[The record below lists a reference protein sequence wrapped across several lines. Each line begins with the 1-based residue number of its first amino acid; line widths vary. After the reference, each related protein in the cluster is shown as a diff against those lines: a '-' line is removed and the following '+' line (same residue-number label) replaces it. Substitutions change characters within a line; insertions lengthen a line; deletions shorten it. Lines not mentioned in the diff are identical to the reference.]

1 MDAANVRQAGGREND
16 RRERLSRVLVIDDD
30 ETVHDMLFRLLSKE
44 GFLVE
49 IADNGESGMDKALE
63 LKPDVIVLD
72 VLMPGMDGWDVLT
85 RLKNNPE
92 TASIPVVMLTMV
104 DDRSKGY
111 TLGVTD
117 YIYKPVDR
125 EKLVTAITRCVRYG
139 DTAPI
144 LIVDDDASQRDL
156 LKRTLEKDGW
166 ETIRAHNGRAAL
178 EAVRA
183 RTPSIIILDLMMP
196 EMDGFELIN
205 TLRKNPETR
214 EIPVVVL
221 TAMDLSNADQMMLAS
236 NVTEVLRKGASSRDE
251 VLKIVKDLVESTM
264 NRGSNNT
271 H

>member
-1 MDAANVRQAGGREND
+1 
-16 RRERLSRVLVIDDD
+16 
-30 ETVHDMLFRLLSKE
+30 
-44 GFLVE
+44 
-49 IADNGESGMDKALE
+49 
-63 LKPDVIVLD
+63 
-72 VLMPGMDGWDVLT
+72 MDGWDVLT

-92 TASIPVVMLTMV
+92 TESIPVVMLTMV

-125 EKLVTAITRCVRYG
+125 EKLVTALTRCVRYG

-144 LIVDDDASQRDL
+144 LIVDDDATQRDL

-178 EAVRA
+178 DAVRT

-221 TAMDLSNADQMMLAS
+221 TAMDLSNADREMLS
-236 NVTEVLRKGASSRDE
+236 NNTTEVLKKGASSREE
-251 VLKIVKDLVESTM
+251 VLKIVKELVQSTM
-264 NRGSNNT
+264 HPESKKSS
-271 H
+271 